1 MIKRVKEFSDT
12 ALLIQKREFL
22 ENFESD
28 ILRGISKLTIL
39 SVIDRADPEKAYGYQ
54 ILKDLNERTGGMLII
69 EEGTL
74 YPILKKLERDGL
86 ITTINKE
93 IAGRKRTFYKMTEDG
108 KKVFNLMQGFFAKLI
123 LAISPLFDIRV
134 SLEDSRYIYCPNCMN
149 RIDVNE
155 RDINFCEMCGLNIE
169 NLKRSG

>member
-1 MIKRVKEFSDT
+1 M
-12 ALLIQKREFL
+12 
-22 ENFESD
+22 
-28 ILRGISKLTIL
+28 LRGISKLTIL
-39 SVIDRADPEKAYGYQ
+39 SVIDRTDPEKAYGYQ

-93 IAGRKRTFYKMTEDG
+93 IAGRKRTFYKMTDEG
-108 KKVFNLMQGFFAKLI
+108 KKIFNLMQGFFTKLVESI
-123 LAISPLFDIRV
+123 APLFDI
-134 SLEDSRYIYCPNCMN
+134 SITLENQRYIYCVNCKN
-149 RIDVNE
+149 RIDLKDNPS
-155 RDINFCEMCGLNIE
+155 FCEMCGLNIE